1 MRTSG
6 FAVSALI
13 GLGAAV
19 VSVGHAAAQEFTAK
33 TVNLVVGF
41 APGGGYDL
49 NGRFLARHLGRH
61 LPGQPS
67 VVVQNMP
74 GGGSLNL
81 ANFTANVAPADGSH
95 IALMNSAAALEP
107 VLGNPEAKFAAGHFH
122 WIGNMNRERV
132 GCAAW
137 QASGITSWDDV
148 VKKGAR
154 FGGVGA
160 AGTSSQHAFFLKNV
174 LKAPVAVITGYRG
187 SNEVNLA
194 LQRGEADVTCGLFLS
209 SMRGPYRQD
218 YEAGRLRMVIQFG
231 EGDEP
236 YFKSAVNVYRLV
248 KSEEDRQVTAF
259 VFGQAEISRPLALPP
274 ATPPAIV
281 AVMRKAFDLAMKDP
295 ALRAEAEKAGI
306 ELTPASGEDTQK
318 EFARYAAVPAEIA
331 KRAQAAIR
339 P

>member
-1 MRTSG
+1 MPTARAG
-6 FAVSALI
+6 WI
-13 GLGAAV
+13 GAALLV
-19 VSVGHAAAQEFTAK
+19 GAQALSVNTSAQDFAAK
-33 TVNLVVGF
+33 TVNIVVGF

-49 NGRFLARHLGRH
+49 NARFLARHLGRH
-61 LPGQPS
+61 LPGQPN

-81 ANFTANVAPADGSH
+81 ANFTANAAPADGSH

-107 VLGNPEAKFAAGHFH
+107 VLGNPEARFEAGRFH

-137 QASGITSWDDV
+137 TESGIRSWDDV
-148 VKKGAR
+148 VKRGAR

-160 AGTSSQHAFFLKNV
+160 AGTSSQHAFFLKHV
-174 LKAPVAVITGYRG
+174 LKVPISVITGYRG

-218 YEAGRLRMVIQFG
+218 YEAGKLAMVIQFG
-231 EGDEP
+231 QSDEP
-236 YFKSAVNVYRLV
+236 YFKGAANIYRLV
-248 KSEEDRQVTAF
+248 SGADEWQLTAF

-274 ATPPAIV
+274 ATPRPIV
-281 AVMRKAFDLAMKDP
+281 AALRRAFDLAMKDP
-295 ALRAEAEKAGI
+295 LLQADAEKAG
-306 ELTPASGEDTQK
+306 LVLAPMSGEETAK
-318 EFARYAAVPAEIA
+318 ELAAFASVPREIA
-331 KRAQAAIR
+331 SRAQAAIR